1 MQSKVKPNVGHSEG
15 ASGITSVIKSVLAL
29 ENLTIPPNV
38 HFQSPNPNSALSY
51 PRCYLKSY
59 AQVLICVQHSPI

>member
-1 MQSKVKPNVGHSEG
+1 MQFKVKPNVGHSEG

-29 ENLTIPPNV
+29 EKLTIPPNV

-51 PRCYLKSY
+51 HLSYLRLY
-59 AQVLICVQHSPI
+59 AQVLICAQHSPI